1 MQDEFNLVFANDLC
15 DKFYE
20 LEHQLYHCTKDFN
33 HAWNSRGQ
41 KFNLP
46 QRERT
51 DSLRCPKC
59 GRNFTTLFNL
69 QRHSEICNPNKNKK
83 RKTIGEKLNL
93 PHRKKNDSLRCP
105 KCGRDFPKK
114 FNLQRHSKICNPN
127 KNKQWKTRG
136 TPEENQM
143 KTSKKWKTREQK
155 LNLPHRKKNDSLRCP
170 KCGRDFPKKFN
181 LQRHSKICNP
191 NKNKQW
197 KNGGNPEENQMKT
210 SGKPEETGG
219 KPVENQMTGGK
230 PEENQM
236 KTSGKPEET
245 ARKPKE
251 LLGNPRN
258 YKQTRGAKLAENL

>member
-69 QRHSEICNPNKNKK
+69 QRHS
-83 RKTIGEKLNL
+83 KT
-93 PHRKKNDSLRCP
+93 
-105 KCGRDFPKK
+105 
-114 FNLQRHSKICNPN
+114 CNPN

-230 PEENQM
+230 PVENHV
-236 KTSGKPEET
+236 
-245 ARKPKE
+245 
-251 LLGNPRN
+251 L
-258 YKQTRGAKLAENL
+258 YKK